1 MGPGGL
7 VLDAFV
13 AKTRDLPEG
22 DTEVAL
28 NLLCDLHALTT
39 IEADRAWFMEHGRL
53 TAARSKAIGR
63 EVNELCRKIRP
74 LAVDLV
80 DAFGVPREM
89 MRSEEILGS

>member
-80 DAFGVPREM
+80 DAFGVPEEM